1 MQFPSAVRLRSG
13 SGNSCIEFSA
23 PGVMIKNFMNKSLI
37 RMVLAALMS
46 VMATAANSG
55 TLMCSGT
62 VAEVA
67 YHSPGKLMVRLNSMN
82 TGVIFCST
90 DSDWSV
96 TGTEYGSTSP
106 SACKALYS
114 TFLTAK
120 ALGTTTVQI
129 RFDGDSVPATC
140 TSFAPWASVS
150 IRYATS

>member
-1 MQFPSAVRLRSG
+1 VLFSSAQ
-13 SGNSCIEFSA
+13 
-23 PGVMIKNFMNKSLI
+23 
-37 RMVLAALMS
+37 AA
-46 VMATAANSG
+46 ATALARFPPYTPPWIFMTTSFIRAVLTALISVTATTANSG
-55 TLMCSGT
+55 TLMCSGS

-67 YHSPGKLMVRLNSMN
+67 YHSPGKLMIRLSSMN

-120 ALGTTTVQI
+120 ALGTPIVQV
-129 RFDGDSVPATC
+129 RFDGDAVPATC
-140 TSFAPWASVS
+140 DSFAPWASVS